1 LNIKRYFWN
10 RGEKELLV
18 IKDLVKKY
26 GELTAVDNL
35 NLEIKRGEFF
45 GLLGP
50 NGAGKTTTIRMINT
64 LTPLTSGSI
73 AIDGKSMDRNL
84 TEVKIK
90 IGVVPQHNNLE
101 GEMTAWENLELH
113 GRIYGMP
120 KKVRRERI
128 KELLEFTDLTERA
141 ADLARTLSGGMKRKL
156 MIARALMHKPELL
169 LLDEP
174 TVGLD
179 AAVRRKM
186 WDLLKN
192 LSNRGLTVLLT
203 THYIEEAEILCHGV
217 GLMNRGRLIELDT
230 PQNLIERV
238 GKVVVEYF
246 DNGGTMGE
254 FFETREDA
262 LAFAAGRQ
270 GDVKIRSSNLEDIF
284 IKLTNRRVED

>member
-1 LNIKRYFWN
+1 M
-10 RGEKELLV
+10 LV
-18 IKDLVKKY
+18 IKDLIKKY

-35 NLEIKRGEFF
+35 SLEINRGEFF

-64 LTPLTSGSI
+64 LTPRTAGLIT
-73 AIDGKSMDRNL
+73 IDGKNMDRNL

-120 KKVRRERI
+120 KKARRERI
-128 KELLEFTDLTERA
+128 KELLEFTDLSERA

-186 WDLLKN
+186 WDLLMN
-192 LSNRGLTVLLT
+192 LSNSGLTVLLT
-203 THYIEEAEILCHGV
+203 THYIEEAEILCHRV

-230 PQNLIERV
+230 PKNLIEKV

-246 DNGGTMGE
+246 DNGGTKGE

-262 LAFAAGRQ
+262 LAFAAQRQ
-270 GDVKIRSSNLEDIF
+270 GNVKIRSSNLEDIF

>member
-1 LNIKRYFWN
+1 M
-10 RGEKELLV
+10 LV
-18 IKDLVKKY
+18 VKDLVKKY

-35 NLEIKRGEFF
+35 SLEINRGEFF

-64 LTPLTSGSI
+64 LTPRTSGLI
-73 AIDGKSMDRNL
+73 TIDGKSMDRNL

-128 KELLEFTDLTERA
+128 NELLEFTDLTERA
-141 ADLARTLSGGMKRKL
+141 VDLARTLSGGMKRKL

-179 AAVRRKM
+179 ATVRRKM

-192 LSNRGLTVLLT
+192 LSNSGLTVLLT
-203 THYIEEAEILCHGV
+203 THYIEEAEILCHRV

-230 PQNLIERV
+230 PRNLIEKV

-246 DNGGTMGE
+246 DKEGTKGE

-262 LAFAAGRQ
+262 LAYAAGKQ
-270 GDVKIRSSNLEDIF
+270 GNVKIRSSNLEDIF